1 MTKISSPKDPARE
14 PTYIHEMMQRL
25 GIDPREGAAARLCM
39 AHITAFHRCQTCPA
53 KKACREWLDAMPPS
67 VAVAPGFC
75 PNDDILFELRVNQPG
90 YASVAADHLACIA
103 NLARLV
109 GEIDELLLRKPND
122 DPLVGEL
129 KSRKLRLCNEIQWL
143 RRKPSQQ
150 ACHID
155 S

>member
-1 MTKISSPKDPARE
+1 MNGLT
-14 PTYIHEMMQRL
+14 L
-25 GIDPREGAAARLCM
+25 
-39 AHITAFHRCQTCPA
+39 
-53 KKACREWLDAMPPS
+53 PS
-67 VAVAPGFC
+67 VAVAPRFC

-90 YASVAADHLACIA
+90 YASVAVDHLACIA
-103 NLARLV
+103 NLERLV

-129 KSRKLRLCNEIQWL
+129 KSRKLRLCDEIEWL

>member
-1 MTKISSPKDPARE
+1 MSSPKDPVRE
-14 PTYIHEMMQRL
+14 PTYIYEMMQRL
-25 GIDPREGAAARLCM
+25 GIEPGEGAAARLSM

-67 VAVAPGFC
+67 VTVAPRFC

-90 YASVAADHLACIA
+90 YASVAVDHLACIA
-103 NLARLV
+103 NLERLV

-129 KSRKLRLCNEIQWL
+129 KSRKLRLGDEIEWL